1 MSRAPCSASPA
12 LEKPAT
18 AAVPTGLPSGPQPS
32 PDTPTPCCEVP
43 TCSGPKTGKCQ
54 RGLRLEPGD
63 GPLPQARGNS
73 SRGLGRRQGPE
84 AAEPHGPS
92 LRRTGLRR
100 KSPADAACHC
110 GRCPSPCALQMRW
123 QTFSA
128 PKLTLRLTGLGRRVR
143 KTFSEHAFFSGWCS
157 ICKGSI
163 TVPGPQAAGWSELG
177 RRSWAPTFIPLLT
190 RVLPTPDR
198 RWCPSRL
205 AERGCDHEVPQ
216 LWMLVSTLSG
226 HRGAG
231 TCPRPPPAQ
240 LPESP
245 GGWDQTGDV

>member
-1 MSRAPCSASPA
+1 M
-12 LEKPAT
+12 

-177 RRSWAPTFIPLLT
+177 RRSWAPTFIPFSPEFSPHRTGGGVRADWRSEAVIT
-190 RVLPTPDR
+190 RS
-198 RWCPSRL
+198 PSS
-205 AERGCDHEVPQ
+205 GCSCQ
-216 LWMLVSTLSG
+216 LGLVTVGQAPAPGPHPLSCLSPLG
-226 HRGAG
+226 VG
-231 TCPRPPPAQ
+231 TKQVTC
-240 LPESP
+240 E
-245 GGWDQTGDV
+245 